1 MTTLTFNELILLINQ
16 HDNTH
21 QSFTANQKPVATTKP
36 KPKKRIGLMPIDK
49 RVYELLDEPIDELFE

>member
-16 HDNTH
+16 QNDTH
-21 QSFTANQKPVATTKP
+21 QSLINHNQPDTSTKP
-36 KPKKRIGLMPIDK
+36 KAKKRIGLMPIDK